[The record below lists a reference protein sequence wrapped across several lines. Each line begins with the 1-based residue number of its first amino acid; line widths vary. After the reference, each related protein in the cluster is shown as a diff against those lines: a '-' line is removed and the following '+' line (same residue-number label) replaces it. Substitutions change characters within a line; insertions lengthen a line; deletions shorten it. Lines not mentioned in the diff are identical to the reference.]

1 MNKNQY
7 YLMKLAEEAAE
18 LAQVAL
24 KCAAFGMDEVHPNT
38 LEKNY
43 EALIKE
49 WNDVNACA
57 ILVETMDNRFEWDC
71 NSDLLDMKFHKIEK
85 YRKISVGNGM
95 STNDEV

>member
-1 MNKNQY
+1 MNKQQY
-7 YLMKLAEEAAE
+7 YLMKLAEEASE

-43 EALIKE
+43 EALVKE

-57 ILVETMDNRFEWDC
+57 ILVETMDNRFDSVPDPE
-71 NSDLLDMKFHKIEK
+71 LLEMKFHKIEK
-85 YRKISVGNGM
+85 YRKISVGNRM
-95 STNDEV
+95 STDED

>member
-1 MNKNQY
+1 
-7 YLMKLAEEAAE
+7 MKLAEEAAE

-49 WNDVNACA
+49 WNDVLACA
-57 ILVETMDNRFEWDC
+57 ILVEGEDDRFEYDA
-71 NSDLLDMKFHKIEK
+71 NNDLLDMKFVKIEK
-85 YRKISVGNGM
+85 YRKISMGNGM
-95 STNDEV
+95 SHD

>member
-1 MNKNQY
+1 MNKQQY

-24 KCAAFGMDEVHPNT
+24 KCAAFGLDEVHPNT

-57 ILVETMDNRFEWDC
+57 ILVEGEDGRFEYDC
-71 NSDLLDMKFHKIEK
+71 NSDLLNMKFVKIEK
-85 YRKISVGNGM
+85 YRKISMGNGM
-95 STNDEV
+95 SHD

>member
-1 MNKNQY
+1 MNKQQY

-24 KCAAFGMDEVHPNT
+24 KCAAFGMDEVHPVT

-43 EALIKE
+43 DALIKE

-57 ILVETMDNRFEWDC
+57 ILVENMDDRFDYDTDAE
-71 NSDLLDMKFHKIEK
+71 LLEMKFHKIEK
-85 YRKISVGNGM
+85 YRKISMGNGC
-95 STNDEV
+95 SDDS